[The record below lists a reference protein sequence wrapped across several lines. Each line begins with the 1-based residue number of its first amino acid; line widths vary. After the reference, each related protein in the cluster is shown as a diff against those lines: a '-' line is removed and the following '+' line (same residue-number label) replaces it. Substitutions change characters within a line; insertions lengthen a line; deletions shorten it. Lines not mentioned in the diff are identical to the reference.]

1 MTNILMFIV
10 RGKRVGDLALP
21 FCNPTHAF
29 NFSGKG
35 TEMIATQTM
44 FLIFRASALFLLL
57 LVGLT
62 IPALRAQE
70 SLNVDLIGQ
79 LPIDTEIGDIWVYNN
94 VAYLARF
101 GGSGVSIV
109 DVSDPSNPVEL
120 TVYSSP
126 ATSGTWDVK
135 AAKGLA
141 FLAPQYSGVGLVILD
156 VQDPS
161 SPVLLSEFSHARVTS
176 VHNIW
181 ADTTTNHLYLASN
194 TTSAVEIVDV
204 SNPSSPQHVGSFA
217 ANSGDIHD
225 MVVID
230 GIMYASFLDGG
241 LYLVDVSDP
250 TDPQL
255 MGFVDY
261 PGAFTHNAWPSKDGS
276 YVFTTDEVNGGHMRV
291 FDVRD
296 LQNIEEVASY
306 QAGPPNA
313 IIHNVVVDG
322 DFVHIAYYSE
332 GYRVVDVTDPENP
345 VEAGFFDTYE
355 GSSGGFDGAW
365 GVYPFSEFIYV
376 ADIQSGLFVF
386 DFPGGSVGVGPEG
399 NGTVIPKALT
409 LGQNYP
415 NPFNPSTVIPF
426 TIPEIDGSGNGIPV
440 KLTVYDVRGR
450 RIAVLIDRRLGAG
463 DYRVNWNGRD
473 QAGESVES
481 GLFFYRLETP
491 GFSATKRMVIVK

>member
-1 MTNILMFIV
+1 MNTTRATFRIAWIN
-10 RGKRVGDLALP
+10 AL
-21 FCNPTHAF
+21 
-29 NFSGKG
+29 S
-35 TEMIATQTM
+35 
-44 FLIFRASALFLLL
+44 LLL
-57 LVGLT
+57 FAGVMTTTLS
-62 IPALRAQE
+62 AQE
-70 SLNVDLIGQ
+70 SMNVDLVGQ
-79 LPIDTEIGDIWVYNN
+79 LPIDTEIGDIWVYDN

-101 GGSGVSIV
+101 GGNGVSIV

-120 TVYSSP
+120 SVYSSP

-135 AAKGLA
+135 AAKGFA
-141 FLAPQYSGVGLVILD
+141 FLAPQFSGVGLVILD

-161 SPVLLSEFSHARVTS
+161 SPVLVSEFSHPRLTS

-194 TTSAVEIVDV
+194 TTGAVEIVDV
-204 SNPSSPQHVGSFA
+204 SNPYSPQHVSSFT

-225 MVVID
+225 MVVVD

-255 MGFVDY
+255 LGFVDY

-296 LQNIEEVASY
+296 TQNIVEVASY

-313 IIHNVVVDG
+313 IIHNVLVDG

-332 GYRVVDVTDPENP
+332 GYRVVDVSDPENP
-345 VEAGFFDTYE
+345 VEVGFYDTYS
-355 GSSGGFDGAW
+355 GPSGGFDGAW
-365 GVYPFSEFIYV
+365 GVYPFSEFVYV
-376 ADIQSGLFVF
+376 ADIQSGLYVF
-386 DFPGGSVGVGPEG
+386 RFPGEPVGVDPEG

-426 TIPEIDGSGNGIPV
+426 TIVANDDSGSPV
-440 KLTVYDVRGR
+440 PVNVTVYDVRGR
-450 RIAVLIDRRLGAG
+450 RIAVLVDR
-463 DYRVNWNGRD
+463 DYPPGEYQVAWNGKN
-473 QAGESVES
+473 QAGEAVES
-481 GLFFYRLETP
+481 GIYLYRLDSAGYT
-491 GFSATKRMVIVK
+491 ATKRMIIAK